1 MPAHGTDP
9 TQEYEMTRGIHL
21 KQLTR
26 ADLDLLG
33 LAEGSLPAAPDQASS
48 SSVPTPD
55 ARPETARRQI
65 GPPSN
70 PVITAGNPKTSAPDA
85 DWPPFDLGA
94 VARDLCRELEITLR
108 LLDCAGDG
116 TNLPG

>member
-1 MPAHGTDP
+1 MGPIQP
-9 TQEYEMTRGIHL
+9 KKYEMTRGIHL

-26 ADLDLLG
+26 ADLNLLG
-33 LAEGSLPAAPDQASS
+33 LAEGALPAAPDQASS
-48 SSVPTPD
+48 SGTPAPD
-55 ARPETARRQI
+55 EGPETTRRQI

-70 PVITAGNPKTSAPDA
+70 PVTPAGNSKATDPDA

-108 LLDCAGDG
+108 LLDGTGDEAG
-116 TNLPG
+116 LPD